1 MLSFALHLEASAG
14 GEQKQQHSVPA
25 LRRPSEG
32 AEYSALQS
40 TLKHALPW
48 HNNAT
53 QKARCTSKCCSR
65 DSHKSSTPSTRHKSM
80 SRAALAMQSTG
91 WGGSAPAVPSDLD
104 ATSGLV
110 AAALAAAWAV
120 LITKVFT
127 LDAYTGVQMLSL
139 WLVSVACFL
148 RGVGRL
154 QERRR
159 GGSSGTASPSSEAK
173 TSSETK
179 KTK

>member
-1 MLSFALHLEASAG
+1 
-14 GEQKQQHSVPA
+14 
-25 LRRPSEG
+25 
-32 AEYSALQS
+32 
-40 TLKHALPW
+40 
-48 HNNAT
+48 
-53 QKARCTSKCCSR
+53 
-65 DSHKSSTPSTRHKSM
+65 M
-80 SRAALAMQSTG
+80 SRAAIAMQSAG

-120 LITKVFT
+120 LIAKVFT

-139 WLVSVACFL
+139 WLVSCACFL

-154 QERRR
+154 QERR
-159 GGSSGTASPSSEAK
+159 GGGASGASGAAAAS
-173 TSSETK
+173 TETK